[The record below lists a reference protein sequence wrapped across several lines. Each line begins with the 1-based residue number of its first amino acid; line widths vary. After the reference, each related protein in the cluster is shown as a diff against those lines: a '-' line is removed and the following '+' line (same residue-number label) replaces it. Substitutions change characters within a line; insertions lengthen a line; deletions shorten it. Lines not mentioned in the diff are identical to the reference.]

1 VTRHPADN
9 NGTTQCARFH
19 FIPFHRIAFRSQENE
34 MKSPLPVPPAAGQ
47 QPGTVP
53 AAAPATCR
61 YPGCGNPARTR
72 AGDGPGAPPR
82 YCGLMVAEDRGE
94 HGTAEVTHTALT
106 AFRRRQE
113 LSGADAGADA
123 GRPVTVAVARAAAI
137 RDDALAAITGLSA
150 RLEGV
155 LGQLGGIG
163 AQLAAA
169 ASPEAAE
176 AQIEAVRAETTADL
190 EAARAELARQVTL
203 THAAREAGT
212 EARAAAAQAITA
224 METAQAA
231 LADAGT
237 RAEAAAAAQ
246 AETARQAHARAAQAR
261 AAADAATQDARAQ
274 VSQLQAETRA
284 AITAARDERDTALAQ
299 AAAAT
304 AHAQDAR
311 DQLTQLRDDHDRH
324 AAELTTAHQAQLATL
339 GDTITELRQLLHR
352 AEADTAAERAER
364 QRLTTHLH
372 ELTTRPA
379 GNRKAATP

>member
-1 VTRHPADN
+1 
-9 NGTTQCARFH
+9 
-19 FIPFHRIAFRSQENE
+19 

-47 QPGTVP
+47 PGAAAVP

-61 YPGCGNPARTR
+61 YPGCGHPARTR

-82 YCGLMVAEDRGE
+82 YCGQAVAEDRGE

-113 LSGADAGADA
+113 LSGAGADA

-137 RDDALAAITGLSA
+137 RDDALAAITRLSA
-150 RLEGV
+150 QLDGV

-169 ASPEAAE
+169 ASPDAAE

-203 THAAREAGT
+203 THAARDSET

-231 LADAGT
+231 QADAGT

-246 AETARQAHARAAQAR
+246 AETARQAQAQAGQAR
-261 AAADAATQDARAQ
+261 AAADAAITAATQDARAQ
-274 VSQLQAETRA
+274 VSQLQTETRA
-284 AITAARDERDTALAQ
+284 AITAARAERDTALAQ

-339 GDTITELRQLLHR
+339 GDTITELRQRLHH
-352 AEADTAAERAER
+352 AEAGTAAERAER
-364 QRLTTHLH
+364 QRLTTHLQ

>member
-1 VTRHPADN
+1 
-9 NGTTQCARFH
+9 
-19 FIPFHRIAFRSQENE
+19 
-34 MKSPLPVPPAAGQ
+34 MKSTFPVPPAAGQ
-47 QPGTVP
+47 QPGTV
-53 AAAPATCR
+53 PATCR

-82 YCGLMVAEDRGE
+82 YCGQAMAEDRGE
-94 HGTAEVTHTALT
+94 HGTAGVTHTALT

-113 LSGADAGADA
+113 LSGADACADA

-137 RDDALAAITGLSA
+137 RDDALAAITRLSA
-150 RLEGV
+150 QLDGV

-190 EAARAELARQVTL
+190 EAARAGLARQITL

-231 LADAGT
+231 QAA
-237 RAEAAAAAQ
+237 AEAAAAAQ
-246 AETARQAHARAAQAR
+246 AETARQAQAQAGQAR
-261 AAADAATQDARAQ
+261 AAADAAITTATQDARAQ
-274 VSQLQAETRA
+274 VSQLQAETEA
-284 AITAARDERDTALAQ
+284 ATTAARAERDTALAQ

-311 DQLTQLRDDHDRH
+311 DQLTRLRDDHDRH

-339 GDTITELRQLLHR
+339 GDTITELRQRLHH

-364 QRLTTHLH
+364 QHLATHLQ

-379 GNRKAATP
+379 GNRKTTTP

>member
-1 VTRHPADN
+1 
-9 NGTTQCARFH
+9 
-19 FIPFHRIAFRSQENE
+19 

-47 QPGTVP
+47 QPGTAP

-61 YPGCGNPARTR
+61 YPGCGHPARTR

-82 YCGLMVAEDRGE
+82 YCGLTVAEDRGE

-113 LSGADAGADA
+113 LSGADPGAEA

-150 RLEGV
+150 RLDGV

-169 ASPEAAE
+169 ASPDAAE

-246 AETARQAHARAAQAR
+246 AETARQAHAQAAQAR
-261 AAADAATQDARAQ
+261 AAADAAITAATQDARAQ
-274 VSQLQAETRA
+274 VSQLQAETKA
-284 AITAARDERDTALAQ
+284 AITAARDQRDTALAQ

-339 GDTITELRQLLHR
+339 GDTITELRQRLHR

-364 QRLTTHLH
+364 QRLTTHLQ
-372 ELTTRPA
+372 ETATRPG
-379 GNRKAATP
+379 GNLKAATP

>member
-1 VTRHPADN
+1 
-9 NGTTQCARFH
+9 
-19 FIPFHRIAFRSQENE
+19 
-34 MKSPLPVPPAAGQ
+34 MKSTLPVAPAA
-47 QPGTVP
+47 T
-53 AAAPATCR
+53 ATCR

-82 YCGLMVAEDRGE
+82 HCGQAVAEDRGE
-94 HGTAEVTHTALT
+94 PGTAQVTHTALT

-113 LSGADAGADA
+113 LAGQDSGPDA
-123 GRPVTVAVARAAAI
+123 GRPVTGAVARAAAI
-137 RDDALAAITGLSA
+137 RDDALAAITRLSA
-150 RLEGV
+150 QLEGT

-176 AQIEAVRAETTADL
+176 AQIEAVRAQTTADL

-231 LADAGT
+231 QADAGT

-246 AETARQAHARAAQAR
+246 AETARQAHAQAAQAR
-261 AAADAATQDARAQ
+261 AAADAAITAATQDARAQ
-274 VSQLQAETRA
+274 LS
-284 AITAARDERDTALAQ
+284 
-299 AAAAT
+299 
-304 AHAQDAR
+304 
-311 DQLTQLRDDHDRH
+311 QLRDDHDRH

-339 GDTITELRQLLHR
+339 GDTITELRQRLHH

-372 ELTTRPA
+372 ELTTRPG

>member
-1 VTRHPADN
+1 
-9 NGTTQCARFH
+9 
-19 FIPFHRIAFRSQENE
+19 

-82 YCGLMVAEDRGE
+82 YCGLTVAEDRGE

-169 ASPEAAE
+169 ASPDAAE

-190 EAARAELARQVTL
+190 EATRAELARQVTL

-231 LADAGT
+231 QADAGT
-237 RAEAAAAAQ
+237 RAEAQ
-246 AETARQAHARAAQAR
+246 AETARQAH
-261 AAADAATQDARAQ
+261 AQ

-311 DQLTQLRDDHDRH
+311 AQLTQLRDDHDRH

-339 GDTITELRQLLHR
+339 GDTITELRQRLHR

>member
-1 VTRHPADN
+1 VTRHRAG
-9 NGTTQCARFH
+9 NGTTQCVRFH

-47 QPGTVP
+47 QPGAVP

-82 YCGLMVAEDRGE
+82 YCGLTVAEDRGE

-113 LSGADAGADA
+113 LPGADT

-137 RDDALAAITGLSA
+137 RDDVLAAITGLSA

-169 ASPEAAE
+169 ASPDAAE

-203 THAAREAGT
+203 THAARDSDT

-224 METAQAA
+224 METARAA

-237 RAEAAAAAQ
+237 RAAAAAAAQ
-246 AETARQAHARAAQAR
+246 AETTRQAHAQAEQAR
-261 AAADAATQDARAQ
+261 AAADAAITAATQDARAQ
-274 VSQLQAETRA
+274 VSQLQAETQA
-284 AITAARDERDTALAQ
+284 AITAARAERDTALAR

-324 AAELTTAHQAQLATL
+324 AAELTTAHQAQLAAL
-339 GDTITELRQLLHR
+339 GDTITELRQRLHR

-364 QRLTTHLH
+364 QRLTTHLQ
-372 ELTTRPA
+372 ELTSRPA
-379 GNRKAATP
+379 GGRKAATP

>member
-1 VTRHPADN
+1 
-9 NGTTQCARFH
+9 
-19 FIPFHRIAFRSQENE
+19 
-34 MKSPLPVPPAAGQ
+34 MKNTLPLPPAAGQ

-53 AAAPATCR
+53 AAVPATCR

-82 YCGLMVAEDRGE
+82 YCGQAVAEDRGE
-94 HGTAEVTHTALT
+94 HGTAGVTHTALT

-169 ASPEAAE
+169 ASPDAAE

-190 EAARAELARQVTL
+190 EATRAELARQVTL

-231 LADAGT
+231 QADAGT
-237 RAEAAAAAQ
+237 RAEAQ
-246 AETARQAHARAAQAR
+246 AETARQAH
-261 AAADAATQDARAQ
+261 AQ

-311 DQLTQLRDDHDRH
+311 AQLTQLRDDHDRH

-339 GDTITELRQLLHR
+339 GDTITELRQRLHR